1 MLKELLKRLQKRELT
16 EQQEQELLNQMQAA
30 ASLIEENTK
39 QRAIEKAKLD
49 EINKDQVKVKNLDE
63 INSKIAEKRNQ
74 IKKLDNRHYVF
85 ISLYVLLFGAGLIGL
100 FASMTVGTLANLS
113 LPQLMLIGVAGT
125 SVWFAGMFPLGKFM
139 GKKRRILLNELQKL
153 NEEKKQMLDEI
164 NVDIEK
170 LAMDNLKLTNLPK
183 LTKNTERTNEQVITE
198 ETINTI

>member
-1 MLKELLKRLQKRELT
+1 MDQAKQVIAKNQTERRIEQAKFEELQK
-16 EQQEQELLNQMQAA
+16 
-30 ASLIEENTK
+30 
-39 QRAIEKAKLD
+39 D
-49 EINKDQVKVKNLDE
+49 EVKVKNLDE
-63 INSKIAEKRNQ
+63 INSKVAEKRNQ
-74 IKKLDNRHYVF
+74 IKKLDNRHNVF

-100 FASMTVGTLANLS
+100 FTSITEGTLANLS

-139 GKKRRILLNELQKL
+139 GKKRRILSNELQKL

-170 LAMDNLKLTNLPK
+170 LAIDNLKLTNLPI